1 MIARAERLRHEE
13 VLNAHR
19 LNARGISTPRAPGN
33 PYASLWTS
41 VPLKAALSGSDV
53 QLDLSS
59 SPALKDRAV
68 LAIRYGWAL
77 ADGGD
82 TCCPQENVNALG
94 LAACIPAS
102 CPLLSAKSQLPPN
115 PFFATVDEG
124 SGKCRCAAPQ
134 VCDA

>member
-94 LAACIPAS
+94 LALSRFMFAVLQEFLERNRLKFSGAM
-102 CPLLSAKSQLPPN
+102 PL
-115 PFFATVDEG
+115 
-124 SGKCRCAAPQ
+124 
-134 VCDA
+134 CDARRL